1 MDNIR
6 AAIDEMNCTVG
17 ISRDE
22 RRRVKKEI
30 CVMVKDHL
38 SPLLKKSNGEITQ
51 EILDIADE
59 LYPIHNVRHLAEFL
73 GYPEISDL
81 RMDLKRLRPCKC
93 PVCGYQFAKLLKPN
107 KCPGVVHEG
116 EYREHCY
123 LCSVRARRLGS
134 KGARLMPPLSPQ
146 QAYILDFMV
155 LGNQIATIAGNR
167 IQISHVDKGPAS
179 IIYALERK
187 GLVEQFWSEGTTEYR
202 THSHFR
208 YYRATQ
214 KAIDQYGEEE
224 TA

>member
-1 MDNIR
+1 
-6 AAIDEMNCTVG
+6 
-17 ISRDE
+17 
-22 RRRVKKEI
+22 
-30 CVMVKDHL
+30 
-38 SPLLKKSNGEITQ
+38 
-51 EILDIADE
+51 
-59 LYPIHNVRHLAEFL
+59 
-73 GYPEISDL
+73 
-81 RMDLKRLRPCKC
+81 
-93 PVCGYQFAKLLKPN
+93 
-107 KCPGVVHEG
+107 
-116 EYREHCY
+116 
-123 LCSVRARRLGS
+123 
-134 KGARLMPPLSPQ
+134 MPPLSPQ

-214 KAIDQYGEEE
+214 KAIDEYGEEE